1 MGDCDQH
8 VRLQLRC
15 VRRLKWIASSESSQH
30 FFTSGAFYCRT
41 IGKVLITLE
50 GKQMRFLILL
60 VSALFLVNP
69 AAATNGITTIPA
81 PAESVSSSMLS
92 VEKRVREASV
102 KVTKP
107 FTGGH
112 GSGSYVAY
120 KDINLI
126 ITAQHVADGALG
138 ATYLISHGN
147 ESRIAT
153 LIYADET
160 DDIAVLYFGY
170 KFLTVEPMK
179 YNPLGQT
186 AEVGTDIYYSGF
198 PSSHKLMSFNGR
210 VAGYE
215 NSGRIGD
222 KHIILQTYGWFG
234 CSGSVIYNSKGQ
246 QVGVLYGVDVE
257 YHPNIQVQENMIW
270 VVPMHQLDM
279 QKAIQPLCMG
289 FKGKTPKA
297 CK

>member
-1 MGDCDQH
+1 M
-8 VRLQLRC
+8 
-15 VRRLKWIASSESSQH
+15 K
-30 FFTSGAFYCRT
+30 Y
-41 IGKVLITLE
+41 
-50 GKQMRFLILL
+50 LILL
-60 VSALFLVNP
+60 MSALFVASP
-69 AAATNGITTIPA
+69 AIAKNNAKAIPT
-81 PAESVSSSMLS
+81 PTESVSSSMLN
-92 VEKRVREASV
+92 VEKKVRDASV

-112 GSGSYVAY
+112 GSGSYIKY
-120 KDINLI
+120 KDINVV
-126 ITAQHVADGALG
+126 ITAQHVADGPLG
-138 ATYLISHGN
+138 TSYLITHGS
-147 ESRIAT
+147 ESRMAT

-160 DDIAVLYFGY
+160 DDIAVLYFSY
-170 KFLTVEPMK
+170 EFLTIEPMK
-179 YNPLGQT
+179 YDPLEDT
-186 AEVGTDIYYSGF
+186 AGIGTDVYYSGF

-257 YHPNIQVQENMIW
+257 YYPEIQVQENMIW

-279 QKAIQPLCMG
+279 QKAIQPFCNG
-289 FKGKTPKA
+289 FRGKKPKA